1 MRARKRLFSKF
12 IVAVL
17 TLLGSAALVAG
28 PIWASAPSVA
38 PAAGPSS
45 LSKAQVAE
53 GYGRLPLFFTENQ
66 GQTDP
71 QVKFY
76 TRGQGHA
83 VFFTPEGMVLSL
95 SRASDEAKSGR
106 QERQRQG

>member
-17 TLLGSAALVAG
+17 ALLGSVALVAG
-28 PIWASAPSVA
+28 PIWASAPAVA
-38 PAAGPSS
+38 PTAGPNSF
-45 LSKAQVAE
+45 SKAQVAE
-53 GYGRLPLFFTENQ
+53 SYGRLPLFFTENQ

-76 TRGQGHA
+76 AQGHGRA
-83 VFFTPEGMVLSL
+83 VFH
-95 SRASDEAKSGR
+95 
-106 QERQRQG
+106 